1 MSNLPLTVSTPGKIL
16 RTVLTQQPVRS
27 TIFRAG
33 ERELGILQGSLL
45 NIINSRILAYADDTE
60 MRVIRIILNEPWQVA
75 TYIDTCVKLTRP

>member
-1 MSNLPLTVSTPGKIL
+1 M
-16 RTVLTQQPVRS
+16 R
-27 TIFRAG
+27 

-75 TYIDTCVKLTRP
+75 TYIDTCVKINKAITT